1 MTDIWGPALEA
12 QVTFHREE
20 LRRAAQRR
28 PKRARRP
35 RTGNRPSA
43 LTSSEGPVR
52 GWLLRGSGAWHV
64 AR

>member
-1 MTDIWGPALEA
+1 MAEIWGPALDA
-12 QVTFHREE
+12 QVAFHREE
-20 LRRAAQRR
+20 LQRAAGRR

-35 RTGNRPSA
+35 RTDQRTAKASGGA
-43 LTSSEGPVR
+43 VR